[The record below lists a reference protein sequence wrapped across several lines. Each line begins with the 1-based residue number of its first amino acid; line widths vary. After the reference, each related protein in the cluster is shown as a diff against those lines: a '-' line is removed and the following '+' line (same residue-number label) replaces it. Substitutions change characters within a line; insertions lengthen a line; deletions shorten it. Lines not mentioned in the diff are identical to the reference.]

1 MNNQV
6 TLCGHVGKEPQATKF
21 EDTGNQVVKFSLA
34 VKEFSPNT
42 DEVKTLW
49 FDVDCW
55 NGLAARVLETV
66 TKGRELVISGRLS
79 LNSYT
84 KEVNGEKVQMT
95 KPIIKLTSFYLCGP
109 KPKAEHEK
117 EPVTTAL
124 KLPKRKLAAVKP

>member
-6 TLCGHVGKEPQATKF
+6 TLCGHVGNEPQATKF

-42 DEVKTLW
+42 DQVKTLW

-55 NGLAARVLETV
+55 NGLAERVLETV
-66 TKGRELVISGRLS
+66 TKGREVVISGRLS

-84 KEVNGEKVQMT
+84 KEVNGVKVPMT
-95 KPIIKLTSFYLCGP
+95 KPIIKLTGFHLCGP
-109 KPKAEHEK
+109 KPKTEDETQSVSK
-117 EPVTTAL
+117 GF
-124 KLPKRKLAAVKP
+124 KLDTLASVRA